1 MGGAIPPSV
10 TPAAATAA
18 ATSATPAAVTAE
30 ATVVQLPERL
40 PEVTRPVVLTGTVA
54 GQTPEGLTRVRT
66 AAGELLLDSAAELP
80 PDKPV
85 TVQLTPGGT
94 APTGSPAAALPG
106 KPTALILLQSL
117 AGPATPSTGSATQTP
132 AAGSGTTPAVLLPTP
147 APTTAPTTLPPL
159 LPGTVVPA
167 LVLAGGSGAKL
178 PTSAAPPAQPAPTAP
193 APATPAGTAKPQ
205 APAAGTPAAAAAGT
219 PTPAPTM
226 GGGSATFGMPVQLG
240 GNAAHPGAETP
251 TAPTPPGT
259 TSPASSPSGAPP
271 AGEGA
276 GTPEPP
282 DLPRGATVALKILT
296 VTPPPQQPQQPGNQG
311 AGNPDANGRNQQAG
325 SQSGQQ
331 AGGQTAVP
339 PTPQADEAALPPDTP
354 ILRGTVAGS
363 TPQGQPILA
372 TRQGMLALNVPASLP
387 QGATVTAALADLA
400 RATQAAAPTLP
411 GPPGPLDGRDWPA
424 MRQLMATLAA
434 ADPAAAKAML
444 ATMPQPNRKL
454 TAALGFFLSAMRGGD
469 AQGWL
474 GDDAASALDK
484 AGRRDLLERLEKD
497 FDGLRREAAEP
508 LPGDWRSYTIPLM
521 DANGPKPIRLHVH
534 PLQEDEENGGAERSK
549 PGSRFVIDLDL
560 SRFGPMQLDGLV
572 RPNHFDLILRS
583 HGALPPELRVELIQ
597 IFADSVRAVGYTGG
611 LSFQSGA
618 RSWVK
623 LTRAGQAGLGVSA

>member
-10 TPAAATAA
+10 TPVAATAA
-18 ATSATPAAVTAE
+18 AAPAAPTPVTAE

-80 PDKPV
+80 PDKQV
-85 TVQLTPGGT
+85 TVQITPGNT
-94 APTGSPAAALPG
+94 SSPTTALPA

-117 AGPATPSTGSATQTP
+117 GNPTVGNPAAPQTGGTTPTP
-132 AAGSGTTPAVLLPTP
+132 AAGSGAAPAVLLPTP
-147 APTTAPTTLPPL
+147 TAATVPTNLPPL

-167 LVLAGGSGAKL
+167 LVLAGGSGAK
-178 PTSAAPPAQPAPTAP
+178 PSAPAATPSQG
-193 APATPAGTAKPQ
+193 APATPAAGTPGPAKPE
-205 APAAGTPAAAAAGT
+205 APTTGTPAAPMGGS

-226 GGGSATFGMPVQLG
+226 GGGSATFGTPVQLG
-240 GNAAHPGAETP
+240 GDAAHPGAETP
-251 TAPTPPGT
+251 AMPK
-259 TSPASSPSGAPP
+259 PP
-271 AGEGA
+271 AETA
-276 GTPEPP
+276 GNAEPP

-296 VTPPPQQPQQPGNQG
+296 ITPPPQQPRPPGDPE
-311 AGNPDANGRNQQAG
+311 AGGRNGQAG
-325 SQSGQQ
+325 SQPGQQ
-331 AGGQTAVP
+331 SGGQSS
-339 PTPQADEAALPPDTP
+339 PQSLPEPDEAALPPDTP

-387 QGATVTAALADLA
+387 PGAKVTAALTDL
-400 RATQAAAPTLP
+400 TQAMQAAGPTLP

-434 ADPAAAKAML
+434 ADPALAKSML

-454 TAALGFFLSAMRGGD
+454 TAAIGFFLAAMRGGD
-469 AQGWL
+469 AAGWL
-474 GDDAASALDK
+474 GDDAAGALDK

-521 DANGPKPIRLHVH
+521 DANGPKPIKLHVH
-534 PLQEDEENGGAERSK
+534 PLKEDEEGGGKERSK

-583 HGALPPELRVELIQ
+583 HAALPPELRVELIQ
-597 IFADSVRAVGYTGG
+597 VFADSVRAVGYSGG

>member
-18 ATSATPAAVTAE
+18 AAPAAPAPVTAE

-66 AAGELLLDSAAELP
+66 AAGELLLDSAVELP

-85 TVQLTPGGT
+85 TVQLTPSGT
-94 APTGSPAAALPG
+94 APTGAPATAPPG

-117 AGPATPSTGSATQTP
+117 SNPATPSTGSTAQTP
-132 AAGSGTTPAVLLPTP
+132 AAGSGTTPAVLLPSPT
-147 APTTAPTTLPPL
+147 PTTVPTTLPPL

-178 PTSAAPPAQPAPTAP
+178 PNAAAPPAQPAPTASP
-193 APATPAGTAKPQ
+193 PATPAGTAKPE
-205 APAAGTPAAAAAGT
+205 APAAGTTAAATTGAST
-219 PTPAPTM
+219 TAPTM
-226 GGGSATFGMPVQLG
+226 GSGSATFGTPVQLG
-240 GNAAHPGAETP
+240 GDAAHPGAETQ
-251 TAPTPPGT
+251 TASSTP
-259 TSPASSPSGAPP
+259 SSSPSGSSPSGDA
-271 AGEGA
+271 AGN
-276 GTPEPP
+276 PEPP

-296 VTPPPQQPQQPGNQG
+296 VTLPQQPQQPANQG

-325 SQSGQQ
+325 GQSGQQ
-331 AGGQTAVP
+331 PGGQAAAL
-339 PTPQADEAALPPDTP
+339 PTPQPDEAALPPDTP

-411 GPPGPLDGRDWPA
+411 GPAGPLDGRDWPA
-424 MRQLMATLAA
+424 MRQLMATLAT

-454 TAALGFFLSAMRGGD
+454 TAALGFFLAAMRGGD

-474 GDDAASALDK
+474 GDDAAAALDK

-534 PLQEDEENGGAERSK
+534 PLQEDEESAGGERSK

-583 HGALPPELRVELIQ
+583 HAALPPELRVELIQ

>member
-18 ATSATPAAVTAE
+18 AAPAAPAPVTAE

-80 PDKPV
+80 PDKQV
-85 TVQLTPGGT
+85 TVQITPGN
-94 APTGSPAAALPG
+94 TGSSATALPA

-117 AGPATPSTGSATQTP
+117 GNPASGSPTLGSPAAPQTGGTAPTP
-132 AAGSGTTPAVLLPTP
+132 AAGSGAAPAVLLPTP
-147 APTTAPTTLPPL
+147 TGATVPTNLPPL

-167 LVLAGGSGAKL
+167 LVLAGGSGAKPL
-178 PTSAAPPAQPAPTAP
+178 APAATPSQGTPATPAPGTPGPAKPEAP
-193 APATPAGTAKPQ
+193 AGGAPATPTAGS
-205 APAAGTPAAAAAGT
+205 

-226 GGGSATFGMPVQLG
+226 GGGSATFGTPVQLG
-240 GNAAHPGAETP
+240 GDAAHPGAETP
-251 TAPTPPGT
+251 TMPNQPGET
-259 TSPASSPSGAPP
+259 ASN
-271 AGEGA
+271 
-276 GTPEPP
+276 PEPP

-296 VTPPPQQPQQPGNQG
+296 VTPPPQQPRPPGDPEAGGRNGQAGNQPGQQS
-311 AGNPDANGRNQQAG
+311 AGQSTPL
-325 SQSGQQ
+325 SQPS
-331 AGGQTAVP
+331 P
-339 PTPQADEAALPPDTP
+339 DEAALPPDTP

-372 TRQGMLALNVPASLP
+372 TKQGMLALNVPASLP
-387 QGATVTAALADLA
+387 PGAKVTAALADLA
-400 RATQAAAPTLP
+400 QATQAAAPTLP

-424 MRQLMATLAA
+424 MRQLMETLAA
-434 ADPAAAKAML
+434 ADPALAKSML

-454 TAALGFFLSAMRGGD
+454 TAAISFFLAAMRGGD

-474 GDDAASALDK
+474 GDDAAGALDK

-521 DANGPKPIRLHVH
+521 DANGPKPIKLHVH
-534 PLQEDEENGGAERSK
+534 PLKEDEEGGGKERSK

-583 HGALPPELRVELIQ
+583 HAALPPELRVELIQ
-597 IFADSVRAVGYTGG
+597 VFADSVRAVGYTGG

-623 LTRAGQAGLGVSA
+623 LTRVGQAGLGVSA